1 MKITK
6 DHSLPILT
14 VGMAVVFI
22 FGFIATDWLRFLV
35 QMSLSIF
42 LVVLGVMLQMRVG
55 LVSFGQG
62 LFYCLGAY
70 AAGMAGYFFG
80 ITDAFLLLLL
90 GTTASVLLAILLG
103 FLMVRFRGIFYAN
116 FSLALS
122 MILYGLLVKA
132 EVLGSTDGFNVPA
145 ATYLGFTP
153 QGEASQIAIFAMTCL
168 IVYLVAFV
176 MHRYLS
182 STFGYLGDAI
192 RQNEIR
198 VEYLGASVPK
208 LIHKV
213 YVIAAAISGIGGV
226 LTAIAVGHIDPELAY
241 WTASGEFVF
250 VALLSGISNVMA
262 PMVGAFLLELL
273 RTYAFEYAPY
283 TWQMILGVTMLLV
296 ILFLPG
302 GIWSLR
308 LKRRM
313 ETPNESHTGDKKL
326 EHSIRRCRCG

>member
-1 MKITK
+1 MKILK
-6 DHSLPILT
+6 ENSLRTLT
-14 VGMAVVFI
+14 IGLVLVLI
-22 FGFIATDWLRFLV
+22 FGFVATDWIRFLV
-35 QMSLSIF
+35 QMSLATF

-70 AAGMAGYFFG
+70 VAGMAGYFWG
-80 ITDAFLLLLL
+80 ITDIFLLLLA
-90 GTTASVLLAILLG
+90 GTVTCVLLSMVLG
-103 FLMVRFRGIFYAN
+103 FLLVRYREIFYAN

-132 EVLGSTDGFNVPA
+132 EILGSTDGFNVPHS
-145 ATYLGFTP
+145 TFLGFAP
-153 QGEASQIAIFAMTCL
+153 EGETLKISVFVLTSV
-168 IVYLVAFV
+168 IVYLVAVV

-182 STFGYLGDAI
+182 STYGYMGDAV

-198 VEYLGASVPK
+198 VEYLGASVRS

-226 LTAIAVGHIDPELAY
+226 LTAVAVGHVDPDMAY
-241 WTASGEFVF
+241 WTTSGEFVF
-250 VALLSGISNVMA
+250 VALLSGTANVMA
-262 PMVGAFLLELL
+262 PLVGTFLLELL

-302 GIWSLR
+302 GIWSIGS
-308 LKRRM
+308 KRRT
-313 ETPNESHTGDKKL
+313 EN
-326 EHSIRRCRCG
+326 